1 MNTKTS
7 LQNVNLLNDAMFKA
21 LFRSVEAREM
31 VSKFLNAITGIPVN
45 DLMNASY
52 QGGELPKK
60 NIKEKGK
67 TSDIIIRIENDKHI
81 ILECNQHYSDNIFKK
96 NTSYLFSIASEK
108 IKINE
113 KIYPQVILV
122 NIDNFNIYETK
133 KPILHFMLRDKEGII
148 EHNLY
153 NSFHIILENIGNTKY
168 NIDTEIK
175 KVSELL
181 KMTQIREM
189 KEKFKGDESYM
200 AAIRK
205 VEDLSTDPNFIGY
218 YDIEEAR
225 RQDLEDMKNTGIR
238 IGMEKGIEQ
247 GIEQRNIDI
256 AKKMI
261 NENEP
266 IEKIMN
272 YTSLSKEELENLM

>member
-1 MNTKTS
+1 
-7 LQNVNLLNDAMFKA
+7 
-21 LFRSVEAREM
+21 
-31 VSKFLNAITGIPVN
+31 
-45 DLMNASY
+45 
-52 QGGELPKK
+52 
-60 NIKEKGK
+60 
-67 TSDIIIRIENDKHI
+67 
-81 ILECNQHYSDNIFKK
+81 
-96 NTSYLFSIASEK
+96 
-108 IKINE
+108 
-113 KIYPQVILV
+113 
-122 NIDNFNIYETK
+122 
-133 KPILHFMLRDKEGII
+133 
-148 EHNLY
+148 
-153 NSFHIILENIGNTKY
+153 
-168 NIDTEIK
+168 
-175 KVSELL
+175 
-181 KMTQIREM
+181 
-189 KEKFKGDESYM
+189 M

>member
-1 MNTKTS
+1 
-7 LQNVNLLNDAMFKA
+7 MFKA

-31 VSKFLNAITGIPVN
+31 VSKFLNAITGIPVR

-81 ILECNQHYSDNIFKK
+81 ILECNQYYSDNIFEK

-108 IKINE
+108 IKINA
-113 KIYPQVILV
+113 KKYPLVILV
-122 NIDNFNIYETK
+122 NIDNFNFYKTT
-133 KPILHFMLRDKEGII
+133 KPILHFMARDEEGII
-148 EHNLY
+148 EHDLY
-153 NSFHIILENIGNTKY
+153 NSFHLILENVVNTKY

-181 KMTQIREM
+181 KMTEINEM

-238 IGMEKGIEQ
+238 IGIEQ
-247 GIEQRNIDI
+247 GETNKQIEI
-256 AKKMI
+256 AK
-261 NENEP
+261 NLLN
-266 IEKIMN
+266 MN
-272 YTSLSKEELENLM
+272 LSVEQIQKATGLTKEEIDTLK

>member
-81 ILECNQHYSDNIFKK
+81 ILECNQHYSDNIFEK

-108 IKINE
+108 IKINT
-113 KIYPQVILV
+113 KRYPVVILV
-122 NIDNFNIYETK
+122 NIDNFNFYKTR
-133 KPILHFMLRDKEGII
+133 KPILHFQARDEEGII
-148 EHNLY
+148 EHDLY

-238 IGMEKGIEQ
+238 IGMERGVEKGITNEK
-247 GIEQRNIDI
+247 IEI
-256 AKKMI
+256 AKKMMDK
-261 NENEP
+261 NMS
-266 IEKIMN
+266 IEDIIEL
-272 YTSLSKEELENLM
+272 TSLSKEEIEKLM

>member
-1 MNTKTS
+1 
-7 LQNVNLLNDAMFKA
+7 
-21 LFRSVEAREM
+21 
-31 VSKFLNAITGIPVN
+31 
-45 DLMNASY
+45 
-52 QGGELPKK
+52 
-60 NIKEKGK
+60 
-67 TSDIIIRIENDKHI
+67 
-81 ILECNQHYSDNIFKK
+81 
-96 NTSYLFSIASEK
+96 
-108 IKINE
+108 
-113 KIYPQVILV
+113 
-122 NIDNFNIYETK
+122 
-133 KPILHFMLRDKEGII
+133 MLRDEEGII

-238 IGMEKGIEQ
+238 IGMERGVEKGITNEK
-247 GIEQRNIDI
+247 IEI
-256 AKKMI
+256 AKKMMDK
-261 NENEP
+261 NMS
-266 IEKIMN
+266 IEDIIEL
-272 YTSLSKEELENLM
+272 TSLSKEEIEKLM

>member
-1 MNTKTS
+1 
-7 LQNVNLLNDAMFKA
+7 
-21 LFRSVEAREM
+21 
-31 VSKFLNAITGIPVN
+31 
-45 DLMNASY
+45 MNASY

-81 ILECNQHYSDNIFKK
+81 ILECNQYYSDNIFEK

-108 IKINE
+108 IKINA
-113 KIYPQVILV
+113 KKYPLVILV
-122 NIDNFNIYETK
+122 NIDNFNAYKTT
-133 KPILHFMLRDKEGII
+133 KPILHFMARDEEGII
-148 EHNLY
+148 EHDLY
-153 NSFHIILENIGNTKY
+153 NSFHLILENVRNTKY

-181 KMTQIREM
+181 KMTEINKM

-238 IGMEKGIEQ
+238 IGMEQGIEQ
-247 GIEQRNIDI
+247 GIEQGETNKQIEI
-256 AKKMI
+256 AKKMLD
-261 NENEP
+261 ENES
-266 IEKIMN
+266 IEKIIN
-272 YTSLSKEELENLM
+272 YTSLSKEEIDALK

>member
-1 MNTKTS
+1 MIIITTTS
-7 LQNVNLLNDAMFKA
+7 LTNVNLLNDAMFKA

-31 VSKFLNAITGIPVN
+31 VSKFLNAITGIPVD

-67 TSDIIIRIENDKHI
+67 ASDIIIRVEDDKHI
-81 ILECNQHYSDNIFKK
+81 ILECNQHYSDYIFKK

-113 KIYPQVILV
+113 KVYPQVILV
-122 NIDNFNIYETK
+122 NIDNFNVYETT
-133 KPILHFMLRDKEGII
+133 KPILHFMLRDEEGII

-153 NSFHIILENIGNTKY
+153 NSFHLILENVSNPKY

-181 KMTQIREM
+181 KMTEITEM

-225 RQDLEDMKNTGIR
+225 KQDLEDMKNTGIR
-238 IGMEKGIEQ
+238 IGVD
-247 GIEQRNIDI
+247 QRNIEI
-256 AKKMI
+256 AKNLLNM
-261 NENEP
+261 NLSLEQ
-266 IEKIMN
+266 IEEATGLI
-272 YTSLSKEELENLM
+272 KEQIENLK